1 MKTNYYPLI
10 FAVLSFSVLLN
21 ISQYREYKD
30 LEGGINW
37 DEYQFTVYQDS
48 TSVFNNE
55 RYVGTIKLDGNL
67 KRLINEDN
75 K

>member
-1 MKTNYYPLI
+1 MKTILLALLAASLFYNLI
-10 FAVLSFSVLLN
+10 QRS
-21 ISQYREYKD
+21 EYKD

-48 TSVFNNE
+48 ASVFNNE

-67 KRLINEDN
+67 KQLMKNE
-75 K
+75 